1 MKDLKEKTIRGGFA
15 RLGAQGASFFLRLGS
30 LMVLARLLEPADFG
44 LVGMVAAFTGVLNL
58 LRDFGLSCATIQ
70 RATVTEEQISNLFW
84 INVLAGG
91 ALAAFLAIA
100 APEIA
105 VFYREPRLTAVTA
118 VLAFGFLFNAA
129 GVQHGAVLQRH
140 MRFSALA
147 VINTM
152 AQAVGISI
160 AIAGAIAGYGYWALV
175 AMAIIPPFIASV
187 GYWIATGWVPRL
199 PRRGTGVRSMIHFG
213 GTLTLNGF
221 AVYIAT
227 NFEKVL
233 LGRYWGADAIGIYGR
248 AYQLVNLPTSN
259 LNDAAG
265 EVAFSALSRLQD
277 DPGRLRRYFLRGYT
291 LILGLT
297 VPITVL
303 SVLFANDIILV
314 CLGPKWNAA
323 APILRLLAP
332 IIFVFAVANPLSWLL
347 MSLGLVKRSLRMT
360 LVISPILIVGYI
372 IGLPYGPKGV
382 AIAYSTVMLLWI
394 LPLIAW
400 AVHGTAVSFRDV
412 LSTVYKPLG
421 SGILAGALAFAGRA
435 AYGNMLSPFPRLL
448 LESTVLLVVFASLL
462 LFAAG
467 QKTIYLDLLRGL
479 GRGTPQEQESLV
491 SN

>member
-70 RATVTEEQISNLFW
+70 RAIVTDEQISNLFW
-84 INVLAGG
+84 INVFTGG
-91 ALAAFLAIA
+91 ALALLLVVA
-100 APEIA
+100 APEVA
-105 VFYREPRLTAVTA
+105 AFYREPRLIAVTV
-118 VLAFGFLFNAA
+118 VLALGFLFNAA
-129 GVQHGAVLQRH
+129 GVQHGAVLQRE

-147 VINTM
+147 VINTT
-152 AQAVGISI
+152 AQALGIGV

-175 AMAIIPPFIASV
+175 VMAILPPFVASI
-187 GYWIATGWVPRL
+187 GYWIATGWVPQL
-199 PRRGTGVRSMIHFG
+199 PRRGVGVRSMVHFG
-213 GTLTLNGF
+213 GTLTINGL

-265 EVAFSALSRLQD
+265 EVAFSALSRVQD
-277 DPGRLRRYFLRGYT
+277 DPGRLRHYFLKGYT

-332 IIFVFAVANPLSWLL
+332 IIFVFALANPLSWLL

-360 LVISPILIVGYI
+360 LVISPILIAGFV

-382 AIAYSTVMLLWI
+382 ALAYSTVMLLWV

-400 AVHGTAVSFRDV
+400 AVHGTAVSFQDIV
-412 LSTVYKPLG
+412 STAYKPLA
-421 SGILAGALAFAGRA
+421 SGVVAGALAFAGQV
-435 AYGNMLSPFPRLL
+435 AYGQMFSPFPRLI
-448 LESTVLLVVFASLL
+448 LESTVLLGVFALVL
-462 LFAAG
+462 LFVAG
-467 QKTIYLDLLRGL
+467 QKTIYLDLLRSL
-479 GRGTPQEQESLV
+479 TRGKPQEQESLV

>member
-15 RLGAQGASFFLRLGS
+15 RIGAQGASFFLRLGS
-30 LMVLARLLEPADFG
+30 LMILARLLEPADFG
-44 LVGMVAAFTGVLNL
+44 LVGMVVAFSGVLNL

-70 RATVTEEQISNLFW
+70 RATVTDEQISNLFW
-84 INVLAGG
+84 INIVAGG
-91 ALAAFLAIA
+91 GLGLLLFLA

-105 VFYREPRLTAVTA
+105 AFYHEPRLTAVTA
-118 VLAFGFLFNAA
+118 VLALGFLFNAA
-129 GVQHGAVLQRH
+129 GVQHGAVLQRQL
-140 MRFSALA
+140 RFGALA
-147 VINTM
+147 VINTS
-152 AQAVGISI
+152 AQMVGISV
-160 AIAGAIAGYGYWALV
+160 AIGGAFAGYGYWALV

-187 GYWIATGWVPRL
+187 GYWIATGWVPQF
-199 PRRGTGVRSMIHFG
+199 PRRGAGVRSMLHFG
-213 GTLTLNGF
+213 GTLTINGL

-265 EVAFSALSRLQD
+265 EVAFSALSRVQD
-277 DPGRLRRYFLRGYT
+277 DPVRLRRYFLRGYT

-297 VPITVL
+297 VPITIL

-332 IIFVFAVANPLSWLL
+332 IIFVFAIANPLSWLL
-347 MSLGLVKRSLRMT
+347 MSLGLVKRSLKMT
-360 LVISPILIVGYI
+360 LVICPILIAGYV

-382 AIAYSTVMLLWI
+382 ALAYSTVMLLWV

-400 AVHGTAVSFRDV
+400 AVHGTAVSFRDI
-412 LSTVYKPLG
+412 LSTAYKPLA
-421 SGILAGALAFAGRA
+421 SGIVAGALAFAGQVA
-435 AYGNMLSPFPRLL
+435 FGHLLSPFPRLV
-448 LESTVLLVVFASLL
+448 LESAVLLVVFALVL
-462 LFAAG
+462 LFVAG

-479 GRGTPQEQESLV
+479 IRGKAQEEESLV